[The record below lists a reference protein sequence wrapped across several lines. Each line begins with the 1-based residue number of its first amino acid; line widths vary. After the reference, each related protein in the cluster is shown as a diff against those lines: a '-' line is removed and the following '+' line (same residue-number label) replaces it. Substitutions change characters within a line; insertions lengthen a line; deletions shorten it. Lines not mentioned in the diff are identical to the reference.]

1 MCFPAPKVEPPVSA
15 KLLEQHYRLFYEV
28 FPLTYS
34 NVYISQRA
42 SLRSFG
48 TCREEPYAERIV
60 ARHRA
65 EEIAAK
71 RKIDEI
77 NHRYE
82 ALLITRAG
90 AL

>member
-1 MCFPAPKVEPPVSA
+1 M
-15 KLLEQHYRLFYEV
+15 
-28 FPLTYS
+28 TYS

-65 EEIAAK
+65 DEIEAK

-77 NHRYE
+77 KQRYE
-82 ALLITRAG
+82 KLTIARAG

>member
-1 MCFPAPKVEPPVSA
+1 M
-15 KLLEQHYRLFYEV
+15 
-28 FPLTYS
+28 TYS

-48 TCREEPYAERIV
+48 TCREEPYAEKIV

-65 EEIAAK
+65 EEIAVK

-77 NHRYE
+77 KQRYE
-82 ALLITRAG
+82 ALHG
-90 AL
+90 